1 MSAGAVVAVLHRS
14 HHRFGG
20 TGTIVTLADGRAFTA
35 AHCLAAV
42 DGARGVVVGDGV
54 CAWRVRKRWS
64 PRGCDVAILQAVETT
79 IVARHGAPVP
89 DWPAGRAARLPARVC
104 VRPGTRVAFAGYTGR
119 RFQLRAATVLMVTAT
134 SATAVVEHAVGVCA
148 NDSGGP
154 VFADGVLVGIVT
166 HRAGPAVSAACSR
179 QLVFARLDSLV
190 MRRRIRKAVAG
201 R

>member
-1 MSAGAVVAVLHRS
+1 MSAGAAVAVLHRC
-14 HHRFGG
+14 HRRFGG

-79 IVARHGAPVP
+79 IVSRHGTPMP
-89 DWPAGRAARLPARVC
+89 EWPAGRAASLPTRAC
-104 VRPGTRVAFAGYTGR
+104 VRSGTRVAFVGHSGR
-119 RFQLRAATVLMVTAT
+119 RFQLRAASVLMVTTT

-148 NDSGGP
+148 SDSGGP
-154 VFADGVLVGIVT
+154 VFVDGVLVGIVT
-166 HRAGPAVSAACSR
+166 HRAGPAVSATCSR

-190 MRRRIRKAVAG
+190 MRRRLRTAVAG